1 MEQNVFNDIVAS
13 EAELREILGAPSDLV
28 LRKQL
33 PALDAH
39 CRAFIALSPFLL
51 ISSANAAG
59 ECDVSP
65 RGDAPGSVLVLD
77 DRRLVIPDRP
87 GNRRIDTLR
96 NIIANPQV
104 GLLFLIPGV
113 EETLR
118 VNGRAYVSRD
128 EALLERAVARGKRPS
143 LVIGVEVREC
153 FLHCAKAFRR
163 SGLWDSTRWPERS
176 ALPTLGQIL
185 VDQLQLQTTA
195 EALDCDIEE
204 GYATRLY

>member
-1 MEQNVFNDIVAS
+1 MS
-13 EAELREILGAPSDLV
+13 R
-28 LRKQL
+28 
-33 PALDAH
+33 
-39 CRAFIALSPFLL
+39 RAAMRRDRCWCSTISGWSSP
-51 ISSANAAG
+51 IG
-59 ECDVSP
+59 
-65 RGDAPGSVLVLD
+65 
-77 DRRLVIPDRP
+77 I

-118 VNGRAYVSRD
+118 VNGRASISRD
-128 EALLERAVARGKRPS
+128 EALLERTTARGKRPS

-163 SGLWDSTRWPERS
+163 SGLWDATSWPERS

-195 EALDCDIEE
+195 EALDCDLEE
-204 GYATRLY
+204 AYAKRLY